1 MTALEFGIVDIAP
14 EPYTAAPTLLA
25 KLGIREDTGA
35 TVHALALR
43 CQLRIEPRRRN
54 YGPDEEAALTD
65 LFGTRDRWGT
75 TLAPFPWLHAS
86 TVVPGFE
93 GACETTLPLAC
104 TYDFEVAASRYLHAL
119 CGGAVP
125 LLALFSGTVF
135 TRGTTGFAVEQV
147 PWDREA
153 RYDLP
158 VQVWRDLMRAH
169 FPDSGYAR
177 LTHATLA
184 ALARFK
190 AERGLTDLDATI
202 TALLDAAGAGTDA
215 EAS

>member
-1 MTALEFGIVDIAP
+1 MTALEFTVADIAP
-14 EPYTAAPTLLA
+14 EPYAAAPTLLA
-25 KLGIREDTGA
+25 TLGIREGTGA

-43 CQLRIEPRRRN
+43 CQLRIEPRRRR
-54 YGPDEEAALTD
+54 YGPEEEAALTD

-86 TVVPGFE
+86 TVVPGFD
-93 GACETTLPLAC
+93 GGCEATLPLTC
-104 TYDFEVAASRYLHAL
+104 TYDFDVAAARYLHAL
-119 CGGAVP
+119 GDGTVP

-135 TRGTTGFAVEQV
+135 TRGTAGFAVEQV

-158 VQVWRDLMRAH
+158 VRVWRDLMRAH
-169 FPDSGYAR
+169 FPDTGYAR

-184 ALARFK
+184 ALGRFK
-190 AERGLTDLDATI
+190 AERGLIDLDAAI
-202 TALLDAAGAGTDA
+202 TELLAAAGAGTGV

>member
-1 MTALEFGIVDIAP
+1 MTALEFSVVDIAP
-14 EPYTAAPTLLA
+14 EPYAAAPTLLA
-25 KLGIREDTGA
+25 KLEIREGTGA

-86 TVVPGFE
+86 TVVQGFE

-104 TYDFEVAASRYLHAL
+104 TYDFDVAASRYLHAL
-119 CGGAVP
+119 GDGAVP

-135 TRGTTGFAVEQV
+135 TRGTTGFAAEQV